1 MEKPLGRDNTV
12 PITSSKIRLLTFLKQ
27 NMGKFIPLTEI
38 SEKMEVHRSSL
49 TRDLEYFRKLNYR
62 LETRV
67 KQGVRLV
74 APADI
79 LHPLEYLPYVKTR
92 RYGRYCRYFRVV
104 DSTNRA
110 GKLWAQ
116 ENAPDGA
123 VVIAEYQ
130 SKGYGRFGRKW
141 FSPFG
146 KDILFS
152 LIIYPSLEKK
162 DVPVLPF
169 AVANAVCEAL
179 QEACEVNVETLW
191 PNDILLE
198 GKKLGGILI
207 ENTFQG
213 QELVYSIVG
222 IGINVNSIPEDYP
235 EGVRE
240 RVTSLRG
247 YLKKEVSRPV
257 VFAHILN
264 HLEETIA
271 LLEEGERKKILIE
284 WQNRALF
291 LNNKVYILL
300 LDGEMLEGIAS
311 GVDVEGKLRVVT
323 KEKSLLLDASDVLR
337 IVPLPP

>member
-1 MEKPLGRDNTV
+1 ME
-12 PITSSKIRLLTFLKQ
+12 I
-27 NMGKFIPLTEI
+27 
-38 SEKMEVHRSSL
+38 HRSSL
-49 TRDLEYFRKLNYR
+49 TRDLQYFRELNYR

-67 KQGVRLV
+67 KQGVRFV

-79 LHPLEYLPYVKTR
+79 LHPLEYLPYVKAK

-116 ENAPDGA
+116 ESAPDGA

-152 LIIYPSLEKK
+152 LIIYPSLETK
-162 DVPVLPF
+162 DIPVLPF
-169 AVANAVCEAL
+169 AVANAVCDAVE
-179 QEACEVNVETLW
+179 ESCEVSVETLW

-213 QELVYSIVG
+213 QELAFSIVG
-222 IGINVNSIPEDYP
+222 IGLNVNSIPEDYP

-240 RVTSLRG
+240 RVTSLRA
-247 YLKKEVSRPV
+247 YLKKEVSRPL

-264 HLEETIA
+264 HLEDKVA
-271 LLEEGERKKILIE
+271 RLEEGQGKKILSE

-291 LNNKVYILL
+291 FNNKVYVLL
-300 LDGEMLEGIAS
+300 LNGEMLEGIAS
-311 GVDVEGKLRVVT
+311 GVDSEGKLRLIA
-323 KEKSLLLDASDVLR
+323 KERSLLLDASDVLR
-337 IVPLPP
+337 IVPLPS